1 MFACK
6 CCNALL
12 ILQVHSENICVLLG
26 AWNEMASNP
35 GVYVD
40 LVNKNINISST
51 AKDEIERD
59 LHRSLPEHQAFQS
72 EMGIGA
78 LRRVLVAYAAR
89 NPQIGEIQ
97 TVCTLAAILSKS
109 KPKYQNN
116 LFIYNNYTVVGQ

>member
-1 MFACK
+1 
-6 CCNALL
+6 
-12 ILQVHSENICVLLG
+12 
-26 AWNEMASNP
+26 MASNP

-89 NPQIGEIQ
+89 NPQIGEICTTQKQLVACRMMYSLFYYYYYSNQ
-97 TVCTLAAILSKS
+97 TLQNTPQNCPDKFALLCAHTCSILSE
-109 KPKYQNN
+109 
-116 LFIYNNYTVVGQ
+116 

>member
-1 MFACK
+1 
-6 CCNALL
+6 
-12 ILQVHSENICVLLG
+12 
-26 AWNEMASNP
+26 MASNP

-89 NPQIGEIQ
+89 NPQIGE
-97 TVCTLAAILSKS
+97 
-109 KPKYQNN
+109 
-116 LFIYNNYTVVGQ
+116 F